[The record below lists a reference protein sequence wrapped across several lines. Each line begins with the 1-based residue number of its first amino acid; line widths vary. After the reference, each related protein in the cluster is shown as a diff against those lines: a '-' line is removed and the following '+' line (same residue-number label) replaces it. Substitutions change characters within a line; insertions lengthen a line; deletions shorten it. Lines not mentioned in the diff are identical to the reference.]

1 MNNRASKKCLFV
13 ETMSIGLQYNSTD
26 FPISYQFKRFFWI
39 DLKYINV
46 IFWRKHFKKKQIK
59 IKHNFGAPASK
70 MDTIW
75 NKIELK

>member
-46 IFWRKHFKKKQIK
+46 IF
-59 IKHNFGAPASK
+59 
-70 MDTIW
+70 
-75 NKIELK
+75 